1 MFNKIFPKIHAEGY
15 KFLVI
20 AGIITIIFYIFSNFL
35 ALIGLLLTV
44 WVYYFFRDPER
55 VIINDD
61 NYLVSPADGE
71 VIKVEEVN
79 GPKELGL
86 ENKNFKKISIFM
98 NVFDCHVNRI
108 PCSGKIEEI
117 LYKPGKFLNASLDKA
132 SEDNERNYY
141 KIKDQ
146 HGNDIIVVQIA
157 GLVARRIVCESNKD
171 QDLKQGDRIGMIR
184 FGSRADVYYENY
196 EPLVKIGQTAIAGET
211 LLAKKI
217 MEPQK
222 KNFKIV
228 SDKKNARVILP
239 NMLTLIGVCIGL
251 TSIRFAL
258 DGRFEF
264 AIIAIIF
271 AALIDGLDGR
281 IARLIKG
288 TSKVGK
294 ELDSLTDMISFGV
307 APAFIM
313 YFWKLNTLGR
323 FGWLL
328 CLVYVICVA
337 LRLAR
342 FNVNSNQ
349 ESSWR
354 DNFFEGVPSPA
365 GAILVLTPLIFSLSG
380 FDMIQLNYDLIV
392 PTFFVVIS
400 FLLISKFPS
409 YSFKKIVIPRRT
421 TIFLLFGIVLFFG
434 LLLIYTFNVITIS
447 AIIYLLLLPI
457 SFFHYQKIKK
467 HHENDRIQDD
477 DDLEDVL

>member
-1 MFNKIFPKIHAEGY
+1 ME
-15 KFLVI
+15 
-20 AGIITIIFYIFSNFL
+20 
-35 ALIGLLLTV
+35 
-44 WVYYFFRDPER
+44 
-55 VIINDD
+55 
-61 NYLVSPADGE
+61 
-71 VIKVEEVN
+71 
-79 GPKELGL
+79 
-86 ENKNFKKISIFM
+86 
-98 NVFDCHVNRI
+98 
-108 PCSGKIEEI
+108 
-117 LYKPGKFLNASLDKA
+117 KP
-132 SEDNERNYY
+132 RN
-141 KIKDQ
+141 
-146 HGNDIIVVQIA
+146 
-157 GLVARRIVCESNKD
+157 
-171 QDLKQGDRIGMIR
+171 
-184 FGSRADVYYENY
+184 
-196 EPLVKIGQTAIAGET
+196 
-211 LLAKKI
+211 
-217 MEPQK
+217 
-222 KNFKIV
+222 NFKIV
-228 SDKKNARVILP
+228 ADKKNARMILP

-328 CLVYVICVA
+328 CLIYVICVA

-342 FNVNSNQ
+342 FNINSNQ
-349 ESSWR
+349 ESSWK

-365 GAILVLTPLIFSLSG
+365 GGILVLSPLIFSLSG
-380 FDMIQLNYDLIV
+380 FDYFELNYNLIV
-392 PTFFVVIS
+392 PIFFVVTS

-409 YSFKKIVIPRRT
+409 YSFKKIVIPRKT

-434 LLLIYTFNVITIS
+434 LLLIYTFNVIALS
-447 AIIYLLLLPI
+447 VVIYLLLLPI
-457 SFFHYQKIKK
+457 SFMHFQKSKK
-467 HHENDRIQDD
+467 SHANDKVQDD